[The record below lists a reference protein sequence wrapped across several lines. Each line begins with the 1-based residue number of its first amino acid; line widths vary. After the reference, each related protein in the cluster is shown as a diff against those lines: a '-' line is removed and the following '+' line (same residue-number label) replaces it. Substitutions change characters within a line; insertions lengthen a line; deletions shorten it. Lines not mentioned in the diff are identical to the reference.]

1 MMPIKNILSQSQL
14 MNKALYLA
22 MQKEEIKKVK
32 LLVANT
38 FQEMTQ
44 KKLKYLAHMQINMQP
59 LVKKLSLIS

>member
-1 MMPIKNILSQSQL
+1 MIPIKNILSQSQL

-32 LLVANT
+32 LLVVNT